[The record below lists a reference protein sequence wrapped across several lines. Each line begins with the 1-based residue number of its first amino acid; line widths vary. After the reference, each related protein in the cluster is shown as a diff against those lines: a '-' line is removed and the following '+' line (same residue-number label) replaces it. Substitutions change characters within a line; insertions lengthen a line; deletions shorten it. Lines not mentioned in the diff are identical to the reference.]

1 MRLRILLIS
10 VAALLCSA
18 AANAEEES
26 GKTNIKYGY
35 PMALELQGG
44 FTGLPFTVKGE
55 KTRAMGLSTG
65 GDFTIRFSYFMHK
78 HWGLFISGSVDEV
91 ACGDERYFGTVNKA
105 DGDKYRYS
113 TGSGFVNLLSNSLV
127 LGAVY
132 RYDFGQCSLRPR
144 LGIGVANYQLPD
156 HSYYRTVRND
166 DSALPELYK
175 YIVTAPQKEYLTAN
189 ANKWVT
195 YGVGLATYAGC
206 QLCYTIRRHF
216 FFSAELGLKGVFPG
230 GLTYSS
236 SAYKAYKA
244 YNPSNWTEAA
254 ATYNQRDSYNFD
266 NEPYLK
272 ENQTLPR
279 FMFNVNVGIGWN
291 IGWNRNYKK

>member
-10 VAALLCSA
+10 VVALLCSA

-26 GKTNIKYGY
+26 GRTNIKYGY

>member
-10 VAALLCSA
+10 VAALLFSA
-18 AANAEEES
+18 AANAEEGS

-78 HWGLFISGSVDEV
+78 HWGLFASGSVDEV
-91 ACGDERYFGTVNKA
+91 ACGAERYFGTVNKA

-113 TGSGFVNLLSNSLV
+113 NGSYMNLLSNSLV

-144 LGIGVANYQLPD
+144 LGVGVANYQLRD
-156 HSYYRTVRND
+156 HSYYRTPRND
-166 DSALPELYK
+166 DSALPELFRYT
-175 YIVTAPQKEYLTAN
+175 VTAPQKDYLPVN
-189 ANKWVT
+189 GQNWVT

-216 FFSAELGLKGVFPG
+216 FFAVELGLKSVFPV

-236 SAYKAYKA
+236 SAYKAYQA
-244 YNPSNWTEAA
+244 YNPSNWTEAVV
-254 ATYNQRDSYNFD
+254 TYNERDSYNFEED
-266 NEPYLK
+266 AFLK
-272 ENQTLPR
+272 VNQTLPR
-279 FMFNVNVGIGWN
+279 FMFNFNIGIGWN